1 MPPIDPVARLSILV
15 SLALAALI
23 MARARLVGLPWQNR
37 PTVVA
42 AGAWLALALWQAWR
56 AFWMQPVFVVQAALL
71 PLLGWL
77 TWRALRVAP
86 DESDPTKQ

>member
-1 MPPIDPVARLSILV
+1 MPPIDPVGRLSIFV

-23 MARARLVGLPWQNR
+23 VARARLAGLPWQNR

-56 AFWMQPVFVVQAALL
+56 TWSMQPPFVLQAAAL

-77 TWRALRVAP
+77 TWRALRARP
-86 DESDPTKQ
+86 ADTDPTKQ